1 MQLYQNYTQLMDSNV
16 SKLAHI
22 HICTH
27 HSLSLSSH
35 ELLLLFSSEGEAW
48 IHLLKEHSSQEPH
61 DHLTVKGKQL

>member
-35 ELLLLFSSEGEAW
+35 ELLLFSSEGEAW

-61 DHLTVKGKQL
+61 LTVKGKQL